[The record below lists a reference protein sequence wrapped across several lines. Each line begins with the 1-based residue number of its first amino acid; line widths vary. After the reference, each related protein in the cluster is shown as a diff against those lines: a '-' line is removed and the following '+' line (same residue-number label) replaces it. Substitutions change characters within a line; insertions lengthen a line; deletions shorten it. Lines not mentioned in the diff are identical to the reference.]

1 MSIRSLFT
9 RLGSRAFAVLM
20 VLALL
25 SAALPPASA
34 FAASVTPKFTL
45 EKVGTRLTVTVED
58 AQKSSTYYVKVDDAN
73 KSGYT
78 WSKIG
83 VLETDK
89 YSDGEDTFTLPTTL
103 RKVTDFNV
111 CLKNTQNDDLL
122 CSVSI
127 LTVIRSSEDE
137 DEDEASA
144 DAGTFKV
151 TRDGDYVTI
160 KTTAFPTK
168 TAYFV
173 KAAKKTAGSP
183 TWYMLGD
190 LKTKSSSSKSYTYK
204 LPKQLRDVDD
214 LNVCL
219 KNSVTNKLSC
229 VLNLNPH

>member
-34 FAASVTPKFTL
+34 FAASVTPDFTL
-45 EKVGTRLTVTVED
+45 EKVGKELTVTVEG
-58 AQKSSTYYVKVDDAN
+58 AQTKSTYFVKVDDAS
-73 KSGYT
+73 KSGYSWT
-78 WSKIG
+78 KIG

-89 YSDGEDTFTLPTTL
+89 YADGEDTFTLPTGL
-103 RKVTDFNV
+103 RKVTEFNV

-122 CSVSI
+122 CSVAS
-127 LTVIRSSEDE
+127 LTVIRSTDEDDE
-137 DEDEASA
+137 DEVVVSF
-144 DAGTFKV
+144 GTFTV
-151 TRDGDYVTI
+151 TREDDYVTI
-160 KTTAFPTK
+160 KTSKFPLK
-168 TAYFV
+168 SAYFV

-190 LKTKSSSSKSYTYK
+190 LKTRSSASKTYTYK
-204 LPKQLRDVDD
+204 LPKQLRSVDD
-214 LNVCL
+214 LNICL

-229 VLNLNPH
+229 VLSLNSK